1 MSDLT
6 VRVLLVADTHGVLD
20 PRLAELARDCTLA
33 VHAGDVGASDVLDAL
48 AAAAGR
54 VLAVRG
60 NNDVETK
67 WRGAPADLIALPES
81 VEILLPG
88 GMLALEHG
96 HRHPPARRHARLRA
110 AHPGARAVLYG
121 HSHRLLQDVVAVP
134 WILNPGAA
142 GRART
147 GGGPSCLVLDAGVG
161 AWRVCVWQFPPLPRG
176 ARASGLTADAVTNH
190 HSGQSTPRVS
200 TEVVSFTLSAETHGT
215 SGRRCA
221 D

>member
-1 MSDLT
+1 M
-6 VRVLLVADTHGVLD
+6 RVLLLADTHGVLD
-20 PRLAELARDCTLA
+20 PRIAELARDCTLA
-33 VHAGDVGASDVLDAL
+33 VHAGDVGASDVLETL

-81 VEILLPG
+81 VEVLLPG
-88 GMLALEHG
+88 GTLALEHG

-134 WILNPGAA
+134 WILNPGAT

-147 GGGPSCLVLDAGVG
+147 GGGPSCLMLDAGVG
-161 AWRVCVWQFPPLPRG
+161 AWRVSVWQFPVLPRG
-176 ARASGLTADAVTNH
+176 ARMSGLTRSAVTDLH
-190 HSGQSTPRVS
+190 AGQST
-200 TEVVSFTLSAETHGT
+200 HG
-215 SGRRCA
+215 
-221 D
+221 